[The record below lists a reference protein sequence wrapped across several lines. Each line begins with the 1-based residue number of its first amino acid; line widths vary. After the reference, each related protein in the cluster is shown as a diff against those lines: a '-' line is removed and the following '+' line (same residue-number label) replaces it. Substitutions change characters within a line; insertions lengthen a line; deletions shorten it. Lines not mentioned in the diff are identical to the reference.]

1 MSDDGHLDGKR
12 EMSESTQTS
21 VQHTI
26 ATACR
31 LLGYMG
37 LVRET
42 TGHVSAR
49 IDGGRMLIRCRGK
62 TEAGLV
68 FTQAEAVRSVDFDG
82 KNRELA
88 DQYETPTEL
97 PIHGEIY
104 RARPDVGA
112 VVHAHPRA
120 SLICTLL
127 GLELKPIFGAFDP
140 NSMALGAAGI
150 PIFPRSILIR
160 ERAVGEALA
169 QCLGYKSVCIL
180 RGHGIVTTGATVEE
194 ATIRAIQLET
204 LASVTLE
211 IAKAGGTPN
220 LISDED
226 QAYFR
231 RMREGQ
237 DAKSSTHGKDVFNW
251 TWRHYTKLLEA
262 HELKTQHTE
271 WRQA

>member
-1 MSDDGHLDGKR
+1 MNDDER
-12 EMSESTQTS
+12 QSAQE
-21 VQHTI
+21 TI

-31 LLGYMG
+31 LLGFMG

-49 IDGGRMLIRCRGK
+49 LEGERMLIRCRGK
-62 TEAGLV
+62 SESGLV
-68 FTQAEAVRSVDFDG
+68 FTQAEAVRSVGFDG
-82 KNRELA
+82 KDLDLA

-104 RARPDVGA
+104 RARPEVGA

-140 NSMALGAAGI
+140 NSMALAAAGI
-150 PIFPRSILIR
+150 PIFPRSILVR
-160 ERAVGEALA
+160 ERAVAEQVVAA
-169 QCLGYKSVCIL
+169 MGYKNVCIL

-204 LASVTLE
+204 LAGTTLE
-211 IAKAGGTPN
+211 IAKAGGIPN
-220 LISDED
+220 AISPED
-226 QAYFR
+226 QEYFR

-237 DAKSSTHGKDVFNW
+237 DSKNSAHGKDVFNW
-251 TWRHYTKLLEA
+251 TWRHYTRLLEM
-262 HELKTQHTE
+262 HERGSRPLQN
-271 WRQA
+271 